1 MAGATPKCG
10 AATSVPHETLENKLD
25 RAGTG
30 DANGWAMDAAL
41 LLGLALSAG
50 SACLA
55 RGALAVVAS
64 VVVLA
69 ALLVAWRGR
78 PGLGLGLLV
87 VTALGAARAHGA
99 IADARAVA
107 AEAPAALPGQPR
119 LLGCDGEGSIAAS
132 PTRRA
137 KTMRLV
143 LEGVELSCDAAR
155 TGTDRRV
162 SLRGRVMLYA
172 EAEGDVPALG
182 RGDRVS
188 FVASLGPPQRFV
200 VPELGDEEPGSARG
214 LVVLSGGAADVVR
227 VSRGRG
233 LGARIDAARAHV
245 RARIDATFPEGANG
259 LARALVL
266 GESDLDGDDARDF
279 RESGLSHLL
288 AVSGMHLVVAV
299 NGLVGVLKALLA
311 RVRWLAL
318 RTPPVRVASLVGVV
332 FCWIYCDFSGSSGSA
347 VRAACMLSVAL
358 GAVALG
364 RRVRPLRA
372 LGVSIG
378 LVSLADPLAAY
389 DVSFVLSAGATLGL
403 VALGRP
409 LGEALGQRG
418 PKVVRAAL
426 ASLATTV
433 AASVPCA
440 PVLLRMGPAISL
452 GGLVANLVAVP
463 VGEVAALPL
472 CLGHTLLAPL
482 PAAERGAALA
492 GGGALVVVRALA
504 HATASS
510 RLGRVVLPRPTDV
523 ELGAV
528 AAVWLLFGLWPRA
541 SGANVV
547 VVAPRLRAAALVGV
561 ALVGLSSELVTRREG
576 APAKVLRV
584 TFLDVGQGDA
594 ALVDLPNGE
603 AILLDAGGLVGSPT
617 NPGERVIAPLL
628 RARRRDRLAAV
639 VISHPHPDHF
649 LGLAAATEGVRVAEA
664 WDTGEVEAAEP
675 SASPFGP
682 HVYAATL
689 SALRARGTLV
699 RRPPTLCGEHRM
711 GGATLEVLAPCP
723 GPSSA
728 RGTNDNSFVVRIT
741 YGARSVLF
749 VGDAEHTTEDELVR
763 RAPSHLRAD
772 VLKVG
777 HHGSRSSST
786 PPFVD
791 AVAPSHVVV
800 SCGVRN
806 RYGHPHVQT
815 LRTFATRPI
824 AVHRT
829 DLEGT
834 VVFET
839 DGTRYEVRGAL
850 PR

>member
-1 MAGATPKCG
+1 
-10 AATSVPHETLENKLD
+10 
-25 RAGTG
+25 
-30 DANGWAMDAAL
+30 MDAAL

-55 RGALAVVAS
+55 RGALSVVVS

-78 PGLGLGLLV
+78 SGLALGLLV
-87 VTALGAARAHGA
+87 VTALGAARAYGA
-99 IADARAVA
+99 VVDARAVA
-107 AEAPAALPGQPR
+107 AEAPSALPGKPR

-143 LEGVELSCDAAR
+143 LEGVSLACDAAQ
-155 TGTDRRV
+155 TGTSRRV
-162 SLRGRVMLYA
+162 SLRGRVVLYA
-172 EAEGDVPALG
+172 DAEGEVPVFG

-188 FVASLGPPQRFV
+188 FVASLAPPQRFL
-200 VPELGDEEPGSARG
+200 VPELGDDAPSSARG

-233 LGARIDAARAHV
+233 LGAHVDAARAHV
-245 RARIDATFPEGANG
+245 RTRIDATFPEGANG

-299 NGLVGVLKALLA
+299 NGLVGVLAALLA

-318 RTPPVRVASLVGVV
+318 RTPPVRLASLVGVV

-378 LVSLADPLAAY
+378 LMALADPLAAY

-409 LGEALGQRG
+409 LGAALGQRG

-426 ASLATTV
+426 TSLATTV

-504 HATASS
+504 HATAAS

-528 AAVWLLFGLWPRA
+528 AALWLLFGLWPRVPN
-541 SGANVV
+541 GGL
-547 VVAPRLRAAALVGV
+547 VAPRLRSAALVGV
-561 ALVGLSSELVTRREG
+561 VLVGLSSEIVTRREG
-576 APAKVLRV
+576 APEKVLRV

-603 AILLDAGGLVGSPT
+603 AILIDAGGLVGSST
-617 NPGERVIAPLL
+617 NPGERVIGPLL

-649 LGLAAATEGVRVAEA
+649 LGLAAATEGVRVAEV
-664 WDTGEVEAAEP
+664 WDTGEVLGAEP

-689 SALRARGTLV
+689 AALGARGTVV
-699 RRPPTLCGEHRM
+699 RRPASLCGAHPV
-711 GGATLEVLAPCP
+711 GGATIEVLAPCP

-728 RGTNDNSFVVRIT
+728 RGTNDNSFVLRIT
-741 YGARSVLF
+741 HGARSVLF
-749 VGDAEHTTEDELVR
+749 VGDAEHATEDDLVR

-786 PPFVD
+786 PSFVD
-791 AVAPSHVVV
+791 AVAPRHVVV

-815 LRTFATRPI
+815 LATFAARPI
-824 AVHRT
+824 EVHRT

-839 DGTRYEVRGAL
+839 DGARYEVRSAL

>member
-1 MAGATPKCG
+1 
-10 AATSVPHETLENKLD
+10 
-25 RAGTG
+25 
-30 DANGWAMDAAL
+30 MDAAL
-41 LLGLALSAG
+41 LLGVALAAG
-50 SACLA
+50 AVCVA
-55 RGALAVVAS
+55 RGPLPVVAC
-64 VVVLA
+64 VLTLA
-69 ALLVAWRGR
+69 AALVAWRGR
-78 PGLGLGLLV
+78 PGLALGLVLA
-87 VTALGAARAHGA
+87 TALGAARAHVA
-99 IADARAVA
+99 IVDARAA
-107 AEAPAALPGQPR
+107 AAQVPTAPPGKPR
-119 LLGCDGEGSIAAS
+119 LLPCEGEGVVAVS

-137 KTMRLV
+137 AATRLV
-143 LEGVELSCDAAR
+143 LDEVRLACDAADPA
-155 TGTDRRV
+155 GS
-162 SLRGRVMLYA
+162 SLRPLVGRVVLYA
-172 EAEGDVPALG
+172 DAEEEGEGAALG

-200 VPELGDEEPGSARG
+200 VPDLGDDEPGSARG
-214 LVVLSGGAADVVR
+214 LVVLSGGAADVLR

-233 LGARIDAARAHV
+233 LGAHIDAARAHV
-245 RARIDATFPEGANG
+245 RARIDATFPAGANG

-299 NGLVGVLKALLA
+299 NGLVGVLAALLA

-318 RTPPVRVASLVGVV
+318 RAPPVRVASFVGVV

-372 LGVSIG
+372 LGVSIV
-378 LVSLADPLAAY
+378 LVALVDPLAAY

-409 LGEALGQRG
+409 LGAALAERG
-418 PKVVRAAL
+418 PKVVRAVM
-426 ASLATTV
+426 ASLATTI

-440 PVLLRMGPAISL
+440 PILLRMGPAISL

-472 CLGHTLLAPL
+472 CLGHALLSPL

-510 RLGRVVLPRPTDV
+510 RLGRIALPRPTDA

-528 AAVWLLFGLWPRA
+528 AAAWLLVGLWPRA
-541 SGANVV
+541 NDA
-547 VVAPRLRAAALVGV
+547 VVAPRLRSAALAGAV
-561 ALVGLSSELVTRREG
+561 LVGLVSEVVARRAG
-576 APAKVLRV
+576 APVGVLRV
-584 TFLDVGQGDA
+584 TFVDVGQGDA
-594 ALVDLPNGE
+594 ALVDLPNGD
-603 AILLDAGGLVGSPT
+603 AVMIDAGGLVGSPT
-617 NPGERVIAPLL
+617 NPGERVLAPLL

-649 LGLAAATEGVRVAEA
+649 LGLAEATAGLRVDEA
-664 WDTGEVEAAEP
+664 WDTGEVESSEP

-689 SALRARGTLV
+689 SALRARGTVV
-699 RRPPTLCGEHRM
+699 RRPPSLCGKHDV
-711 GGATLEVLAPCP
+711 GGAIFEVLAPCP

-728 RGTNDNSFVVRIT
+728 RGTNDNSFVLRIT

-749 VGDAEHTTEDELVR
+749 VGDAEHTTEEDLVKR
-763 RAPSHLRAD
+763 EATRASLRAD

-786 PPFVD
+786 PAFVD

-815 LRTFATRPI
+815 LATFAARPL

-839 DGTRYEVRGAL
+839 DGESFSVRGS
-850 PR
+850 R